1 MKLDSSAFVADQEL
15 IRALCDRASAV
26 DCCCNQ
32 VLFAQGDAP
41 AGVYIVQS
49 GEVTMTMESPTGDEV
64 IATHS
69 EPGSLLGLPGVVGNA
84 PYSMSAYARAGAEI
98 SFLSRDD
105 FSELMLREPRLAM
118 MILRVLAS
126 EVRTARIALS
136 GQSRESLKR

>member
-49 GEVTMTMESPTGDEV
+49 AEVTMTMESPTGDELIV
-64 IATHS
+64 AHS
-69 EPGSLLGLPGVVGNA
+69 EPCSLLALPEVVGNA
-84 PYSMSAYARAGAEI
+84 PYSILAYPGLGTVLT
-98 SFLSRDD
+98 FL
-105 FSELMLREPRLAM
+105 
-118 MILRVLAS
+118 
-126 EVRTARIALS
+126 
-136 GQSRESLKR
+136 